1 MSSSP
6 SSVKSRPPKRT
17 SPARTPLRERTQ
29 SQANEFS
36 ARLSKDALSDQENFS
51 IYNTTP
57 FPTKAAHVLLPSSIK
72 KKKSTRNF
80 DGDVFTDSPFANETG
95 RTNEAQRTVRGVAQ
109 PTVRLKRSVKAL
121 RDLYEAQADEASR
134 PSTAASP
141 PLRPSTA
148 NSSRLRAVGSN
159 ESLSGPYAWDNA
171 RKISSDD
178 LALLPTLPQGGR
190 FANRRS
196 SRASFTSIA
205 ERFAATSSPNYRV
218 LGVTSSP
225 RPPADLYSSGLGS
238 STADPSISTV
248 QNSSSSPNVVRLAHT
263 SSTEQFQDDVQ
274 SSSPNVIKLGTS
286 SPFGSRPAAIHF
298 ATTLTRRSS
307 DSSPK
312 RKRSDTLESGSFA
325 DRAGARNP
333 LASSPPVDRYIP
345 TSAAAS
351 NVSPESRGFASSAG
365 ESIRQVEGSF
375 DDSSPIVRRLG
386 VYQVSS
392 DDYSLAESHAS
403 LQAALSSSPPRIQ
416 YPVVRAPPRSQQV
429 GLMVPKRNS
438 RSLSRSLSAGTAGPE
453 LPSRLSA
460 IPSEAANT
468 RPTSVSS
475 SVLDEIDEYL
485 TSDELAPAS
494 MYIINAPC
502 IKSQIRIVRDDDSDS
517 HEAADEVSALPSS
530 DDVYKSPTTRTSR
543 SGSYVGSID
552 SSLSRLTPMRSSK
565 HLRRNSSL
573 SPSLRPTS
581 SGSAVAPAPPLPTWA
596 KRYYSGAYAE
606 SFQYLYASTSHV
618 NLQNLAS
625 TGRGQRTLPAPSRP
639 TTARSN
645 GSPTRRG
652 FHQAVTDRMEALF
665 KGRSRPRLEARKSH
679 TLPGEG
685 PLVSNPLRG
694 PATAAIDT
702 RRQSYPSTH
711 HSSTHGRSFSAPLS
725 PVDPRSHWAG
735 VIEINEQPLE
745 VGPGSTYTIHQ
756 HHYRRPSYD
765 YSVTPSESQMSV
777 VHYSGAQIRRSWPAS
792 PHLHHDQRL
801 NTGSSASR
809 GFGFPFNAR
818 SRWTAP
824 SIMSQS
830 GGFFSRR
837 ADLRSA
843 QVACF
848 AVGFVVP
855 FTWFIAAFLPLP
867 KRPASY
873 ADLEKNAY
881 SQAAIERRQSQRYS
895 SQPEGGLSDWEEMD
909 VLARLRIERHT
920 AGVAEL
926 KWQHARWW
934 RNLNRW
940 MCAVGLVVCI
950 LVVVL
955 AVLGTKRI
963 W

>member
-29 SQANEFS
+29 SQANEIS

-95 RTNEAQRTVRGVAQ
+95 RSNEAQRTVRGVPQ

-148 NSSRLRAVGSN
+148 NSSRLRAVGSS
-159 ESLSGPYAWDNA
+159 ESLSGPYAWENA
-171 RKISSDD
+171 RKVSSDD
-178 LALLPTLPQGGR
+178 LALLPRLPQGGR
-190 FANRRS
+190 FANRS
-196 SRASFTSIA
+196 LSRTSFTSIA

-225 RPPADLYSSGLGS
+225 RPPANLSSSGLDS

-286 SPFGSRPAAIHF
+286 SPFGPRPAAAHF
-298 ATTLTRRSS
+298 ATTISRRSS
-307 DSSPK
+307 DSSLK
-312 RKRSDTLESGSFA
+312 RKRSDTLEIRPFA
-325 DRAGARNP
+325 DRADARNP
-333 LASSPPVDRYIP
+333 LASSPPVDRYVP
-345 TSAAAS
+345 TFDAAS
-351 NVSPESRGFASSAG
+351 TVSPGSRGLDS
-365 ESIRQVEGSF
+365 SIRQVEGSF

-386 VYQVSS
+386 VYQISS
-392 DDYSLAESHAS
+392 DDYSIAESHAS

-438 RSLSRSLSAGTAGPE
+438 RSLSRSLSAETAGPG

-460 IPSEAANT
+460 IPSEPANT

-475 SVLDEIDEYL
+475 SVLDEIDDYL

-494 MYIINAPC
+494 MYIINEPSNQ
-502 IKSQIRIVRDDDSDS
+502 SQIRIVRDDDLDS

-543 SGSYVGSID
+543 SGSYIGSVD
-552 SSLSRLTPMRSSK
+552 SSLSRLNSVRSLTN
-565 HLRRNSSL
+565 LRQKSLL

-581 SGSAVAPAPPLPTWA
+581 SGSAVANALPLPHWA

-618 NLQNLAS
+618 NLQNLANLS
-625 TGRGQRTLPAPSRP
+625 PGQRSLFAPSRP
-639 TTARSN
+639 TTARST

-665 KGRSRPRLEARKSH
+665 KGKSRPRLEARKSH
-679 TLPGEG
+679 TLPGVG

-694 PATAAIDT
+694 PATAAIET
-702 RRQSYPSTH
+702 RRQSYPSTQ
-711 HSSTHGRSFSAPLS
+711 HSSMHGRSFSAPLS
-725 PVDPRSHWAG
+725 PVDPRAHWAG

-745 VGPGSTYTIHQ
+745 DGPGSTYTIHQ

-777 VHYSGAQIRRSWPAS
+777 VHHPGTQFRRSWPVS

-809 GFGFPFNAR
+809 GFGFPFNAK

-824 SIMSQS
+824 SIISQS

-837 ADLRSA
+837 ADLRTA
-843 QVACF
+843 QVTCF
-848 AVGFVVP
+848 AVGFVLP
-855 FTWFIAAFLPLP
+855 LTWFVAAFLPLP

-881 SQAAIERRQSQRYS
+881 SQAVIERRQSQRYS
-895 SQPEGGLSDWEEMD
+895 SQPEGGLSEWEEMD
-909 VLARLRIERHT
+909 VLARLRIERHA

-940 MCAVGLVVCI
+940 MCAVGLVVCV
-950 LVVVL
+950 LVIVL
-955 AVLGTKRI
+955 AVLGAKRN